1 MGGSEELN
9 MQNEM
14 KNYIFKTITTM
25 KKYNNKKWYIDSDVI
40 PEFQIKTT
48 SINEA
53 LLKYKEFVYKEGIIN
68 ISDNALKTKQ
78 KMYVDTIDGSK
89 QVGYVITGQT
99 EILCENYKWSKQ
111 YVDLWVRIFTVVDT
125 EF

>member
-1 MGGSEELN
+1 

-53 LLKYKEFVYKEGIIN
+53 LLKYK
-68 ISDNALKTKQ
+68 
-78 KMYVDTIDGSK
+78 
-89 QVGYVITGQT
+89 
-99 EILCENYKWSKQ
+99 
-111 YVDLWVRIFTVVDT
+111 
-125 EF
+125 

>member
-1 MGGSEELN
+1 MKKEL
-9 MQNEM
+9 
-14 KNYIFKTITTM
+14 KNYIFKTTTTM
-25 KKYNNKKWYIDSDVI
+25 KEYNNKKWFINSDVI
-40 PEFQIKTT
+40 PEFQVQAT

-53 LLKYKEFVYKEGIIN
+53 LLKYKDYVYKEGIIN

-78 KMYVDTIDGSK
+78 KMYVDTVDGVK

-111 YVDLWVRIFTVVDT
+111 YIDLWVRIFTVVDT

>member
-1 MGGSEELN
+1 MDRSEELN